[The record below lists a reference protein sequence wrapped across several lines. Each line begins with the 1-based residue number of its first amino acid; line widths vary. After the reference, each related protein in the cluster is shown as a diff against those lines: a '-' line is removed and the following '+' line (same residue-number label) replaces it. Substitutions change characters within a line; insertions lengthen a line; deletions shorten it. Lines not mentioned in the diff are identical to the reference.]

1 MFDEVSRRVRIAHRC
16 TCPEK
21 NVASHE
27 GKVMRAPICRG
38 IGIGLVTLVIGLC
51 WLPLAWAQTGAAA
64 NPEVV
69 KWAYMSA
76 ALVAGLGV
84 LGGAIAVAVVGAAA
98 MGAIS
103 EKPELFAQALIFV
116 GLAEGLAIYG
126 LIVAIMIL
134 GRV

>member
-1 MFDEVSRRVRIAHRC
+1 MTNRL
-16 TCPEK
+16 K
-21 NVASHE
+21 Q
-27 GKVMRAPICRG
+27 VM
-38 IGIGLVTLVIGLC
+38 GLGWLTMVIWCC
-51 WLPLAWAQTGAAA
+51 WVLAAWAQTGAVA

-69 KWAYMSA
+69 KWAYLSA
-76 ALVAGLGV
+76 AIAAGLGV

-98 MGAIS
+98 LGAIS